1 MQSISPST
9 NRFFTISIH
18 ALRVECNEFGSD
30 VYALSDISI
39 HALRVECNEGEPLP
53 EMATVQFQFM
63 HSEWSATS
71 VLNHN
76 LIINRHFNS
85 CTPSG
90 VQQQSIV
97 FIFPFILYFVYVILC
112 LIFLYNHI
120 YINFLFYFIIIG
132 ANLSGFLC
140 ILRIRPNFYLI

>member
-1 MQSISPST
+1 MFISIHIFFNSCIPCRMQSISPST

-63 HSEWSATS
+63 HSEWSATR
-71 VLNHN
+71 N
-76 LIINRHFNS
+76 LQFLTFTLIFQFMHSEWSATAKYSIHF
-85 CTPSG
+85 
-90 VQQQSIV
+90 SIYT
-97 FIFPFILYFVYVILC
+97 IFCICYILLYFLH
-112 LIFLYNHI
+112 NHI
-120 YINFLFYFIIIG
+120 Y
-132 ANLSGFLC
+132 
-140 ILRIRPNFYLI
+140 

>member
-39 HALRVECNEGEPLP
+39 HALRVECNDGEPLP

-63 HSEWSATS
+63 HSEWSATAKY
-71 VLNHN
+71 
-76 LIINRHFNS
+76 
-85 CTPSG
+85 
-90 VQQQSIV
+90 SICL
-97 FIFPFILYFVYVILC
+97 LYTSD
-112 LIFLYNHI
+112 
-120 YINFLFYFIIIG
+120 
-132 ANLSGFLC
+132 AADE
-140 ILRIRPNFYLI
+140 

>member
-39 HALRVECNEGEPLP
+39 HALRVECNDGEPLP

-63 HSEWSATS
+63 HSERSATRS
-71 VLNHN
+71 
-76 LIINRHFNS
+76 
-85 CTPSG
+85 
-90 VQQQSIV
+90 
-97 FIFPFILYFVYVILC
+97 
-112 LIFLYNHI
+112 
-120 YINFLFYFIIIG
+120 
-132 ANLSGFLC
+132 
-140 ILRIRPNFYLI
+140 

>member
-39 HALRVECNEGEPLP
+39 HALRVECNDGEPLP

-63 HSEWSATS
+63 HSEWSATAKYS
-71 VLNHN
+71 
-76 LIINRHFNS
+76 IHFS
-85 CTPSG
+85 IYTIFCICYIMSHFFI
-90 VQQQSIV
+90 QSYLYQ
-97 FIFPFILYFVYVILC
+97 FPILFHHYWRE
-112 LIFLYNHI
+112 
-120 YINFLFYFIIIG
+120 
-132 ANLSGFLC
+132 S
-140 ILRIRPNFYLI
+140 LRIFMYT